1 MTKFFGEHA
10 THVSTSV
17 LGTIED
23 TEDGFDSQ
31 GACHRRGIKIE
42 PVREQYKK

>member
-17 LGTIED
+17 LG